1 METWSA
7 CHHRLKK
14 TRKEQGVHGGERE
27 LAAGGKDGSRGD
39 SAPESRCSN
48 LRFPRQ
54 ISSGGVRL
62 TASQVCI
69 SLFPEIYGGPEN
81 LHEVKQDF

>member
-1 METWSA
+1 M
-7 CHHRLKK
+7 
-14 TRKEQGVHGGERE
+14 HGGERE

-62 TASQVCI
+62 TAFQVCI
-69 SLFPEIYGGPEN
+69 SLFPEIYRVPEN
-81 LHEVKQDF
+81 LHEVKQDV